1 MLFTHQSML
10 LGKPAP
16 TAHMIHNLV
25 VKINDLP
32 QMAFYVVVQYLPVT
46 LVDALVVLAQYSILS
61 DDTYII
67 LNS

>member
-1 MLFTHQSML
+1 ML
-10 LGKPAP
+10 LRKLAR
-16 TAHMIHNLV
+16 TLHMIHNLV

-32 QMAFYVVVQYLPVT
+32 QIAFHVVVQYLSIT
-46 LVDALVVLAQYSILS
+46 LFDALVVLAQYSILS